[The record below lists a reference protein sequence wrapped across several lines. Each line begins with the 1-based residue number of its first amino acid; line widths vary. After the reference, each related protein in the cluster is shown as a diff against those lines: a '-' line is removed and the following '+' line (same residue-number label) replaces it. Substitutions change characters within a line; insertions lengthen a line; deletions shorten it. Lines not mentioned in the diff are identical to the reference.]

1 MPVVFVTGSDT
12 GVGKTRVAGLLARRL
27 SRDGFTQ
34 VVKPVESGVAAGRPA
49 DAPSAAGDWAEPHTL
64 LALPKPLAPLAAA
77 KQAKQV
83 LTLPRLLKLY
93 RALPP
98 APCRVIE
105 GAGGVAVPLDPNGG
119 DWADFAAVVRPDV
132 VVVVVEDRL
141 GAINQSR
148 LAVAYLRRRF
158 SGPVGVWL
166 NAARE
171 RPSPAVAKSNREG
184 LLASG
189 IPLLGESAHGAVE
202 ARIHFLPS

>member
-12 GVGKTRVAGLLARRL
+12 GVGKTRVAGLIARRL
-27 SRDGFTQ
+27 ARDGFTQ

-49 DAPSAAGDWAEPHTL
+49 DAPAAAGEWAEAHTL
-64 LALPKPLAPLAAA
+64 IALPKPLAPLAAA
-77 KQAKQV
+77 EQAGET
-83 LTLPRLLKLY
+83 LTLTRLLKLY
-93 RALPP
+93 RALAP

-105 GAGGVAVPLDPNGG
+105 GAGGVAVPIDPNGG
-119 DWADFAAVVRPDV
+119 DWADFAAAVRPDV

-171 RPSPAVAKSNREG
+171 RPPAGVAKSNREG
-184 LLASG
+184 LSASG
-189 IPLLGESAHGAVE
+189 IPLYGESGHGSAS
-202 ARIHFLPS
+202 ARLHFLPA